1 MAKPLLRWAGS
12 KQQLVG
18 ELASYWSDTKRR
30 YVEPFAGSARLFFRL
45 EPEEALLG
53 DINTDLIMT
62 YCEVRDNPKAVHS
75 SLSSLPNNRD
85 RYYELRASD
94 PEMLTSS
101 DRAARFIYLNRFCF
115 NGLYRTNQ
123 SGKFN
128 VPYGGQKSGQLPS
141 LSALENTS
149 DMLKRATIVCSDFT
163 TTLKEAKEGD
173 FVYLDPPFSV
183 AGKRVFRE
191 YDSADFDDSDIAR
204 LRKCIE
210 DLEQT
215 GIEFVLSYD
224 NSKEGVALAVGFNC
238 RHVTTRR
245 NIAGFSGSR
254 RTATELL
261 ISNVKA
267 QTMNEARMDGSDN

>member
-18 ELASYWSDTKRR
+18 ELASYWSGSKRR

-45 EPEEALLG
+45 EPETALLG
-53 DINTDLIMT
+53 DINTDLIET
-62 YCEVRDNPKAVHS
+62 YCEVRDDPENVHHL
-75 SLSSLPNNRD
+75 LSGIPND
-85 RYYELRASD
+85 SDKYYELRAAD
-94 PEMLTSS
+94 AGEMTRTE
-101 DRAARFIYLNRFCF
+101 RAARFIYLNRYCF

-128 VPYGGQKSGQLPS
+128 VPYGGQKSGQIPS
-141 LSALENTS
+141 LSALKNTGS
-149 DMLKRATIVCSDFT
+149 MLKRATIVSSDFA
-163 TTLKEAKEGD
+163 TTLEEAKQDD

-183 AGKRVFRE
+183 AEKRVFRE
-191 YDSADFDDSDIAR
+191 YNSADFGVDDIAR
-204 LRKCIE
+204 LHKCIK
-210 DLEQT
+210 DLDAA

-224 NSKEGVALAVGFNC
+224 DSPEGKTLAEGFKS
-238 RHVTTRR
+238 RRVTTRR

-261 ISNVKA
+261 ISNVGA
-267 QTMNEARMDGSDN
+267 